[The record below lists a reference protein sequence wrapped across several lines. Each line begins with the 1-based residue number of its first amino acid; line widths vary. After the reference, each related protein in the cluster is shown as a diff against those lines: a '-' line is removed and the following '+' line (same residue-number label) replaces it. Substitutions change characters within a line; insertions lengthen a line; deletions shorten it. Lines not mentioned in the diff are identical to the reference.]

1 MLDRPRLQGV
11 SGLTALEAGEP
22 RGEDSPRN
30 GVDASGLPR
39 RESIGSPN
47 RAESLADLDSSTRRR
62 RTMALQGTTLGQRVA
77 SYPDLVRVVLIVAVV
92 IVLMVVMTEIF
103 GLLQAGA
110 RRPGTGV
117 LVRSAQ
123 HSGDAFS
130 SWPPTSFC
138 AGPSLPATA
147 PLSPTLG

>member
-62 RTMALQGTTLGQRVA
+62 RTMALHRTTLGQRAA
-77 SYPDLVRVVLIVAVV
+77 SYQDLVRVFFIVAAV
-92 IVLMVVMTEIF
+92 IVLMLVMTVIF
-103 GLLQAGA
+103 GVQQ
-110 RRPGTGV
+110 T
-117 LVRSAQ
+117 
-123 HSGDAFS
+123 
-130 SWPPTSFC
+130 
-138 AGPSLPATA
+138 GPSYEIVPDPAAGLGLPF
-147 PLSPTLG
+147 